1 MATYTSILFFFFSP
15 LTSVFLPQEF
25 HERRRLA
32 GYSPWGRKQSDTKER
47 LTCITYI
54 PRFLGIAKAGKLKT
68 TFPRMPCGWAFRT
81 EV

>member
-1 MATYTSILFFFFSP
+1 MATHTSILFFPPP

-25 HERRRLA
+25 HGRRSLA
-32 GYSPWGRKQSDTKER
+32 GHSPWGRKESDKIER
-47 LTCITYI
+47 LTYITYI